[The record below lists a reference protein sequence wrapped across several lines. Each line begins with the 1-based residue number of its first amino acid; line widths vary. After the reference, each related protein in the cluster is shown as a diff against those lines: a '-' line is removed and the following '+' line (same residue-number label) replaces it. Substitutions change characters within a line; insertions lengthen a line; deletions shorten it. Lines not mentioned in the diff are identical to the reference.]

1 MEKETGKERQ
11 STKPCYGK
19 SCHLGNCSLYQL
31 RTQSGSVI
39 TSNEKQIGV
48 LLHQRLSMR
57 IWSLLLGRGRAIWDT
72 EQGDEELWK
81 PEKIDQF
88 KKKKISSVVLWK
100 LGEPKGTDM

>member
-1 MEKETGKERQ
+1 
-11 STKPCYGK
+11 
-19 SCHLGNCSLYQL
+19 
-31 RTQSGSVI
+31 
-39 TSNEKQIGV
+39 
-48 LLHQRLSMR
+48 MR